1 MALPSPLLMKPRRL
15 GVAVLLTLLLC
26 VGALAASGPAN
37 ATPCVPLVCAPSM
50 SPLSAVQQ
58 AELTAAPADAGAEL
72 GYSVAISGD
81 TAVVGAPGDK
91 VGANRSQ
98 GAAYVF
104 VRTGATW
111 SQQARLTAA
120 DGAEGDEFG
129 TSVAISG
136 DTVVVGASFATVGT
150 NTYQGAAYVFL
161 RSGTSWTQ
169 QAKLTAGDGGGGD
182 QFGTSVA
189 ISGDTAV
196 VGAPGHGGGA
206 ASGSAYVFVRD
217 TTSWSQQA
225 ELTVD
230 DGSGN
235 DQFGSAVAISGDT
248 AVVGA
253 NLETVGSNPEQGAA
267 YVFVRSGTTWSQQA
281 KLTDEDGAS
290 SDQFGYSV
298 AIYGDTAVV
307 GALAT
312 TVGTTEDEGAAYVFV
327 RSGTTWSQ
335 QAQLSAADG
344 QSDDWF
350 GCSVGISGDTV
361 VVGAIMDSVGT
372 KTDQGSAY
380 LYLDNGTSWS
390 QQAKLTASNGAQ
402 WDKFGSVA
410 ISADTVVAGAFN
422 RLLGTHPTQGGAYIF
437 ALNKPAITS
446 LYPGDAVP
454 AAAVTISGRNF
465 GASQG
470 ISTVTFGGA
479 VATVSSWSD
488 RAIQC
493 SVPAGLA
500 SGEADVVVTTPQAT
514 SEAQPFMVDDA
525 VPGQPVISSITPPH
539 ALAGAAVTITGLGFG
554 DTQGTST
561 VTFAGTTATVS
572 SWSDGAIS
580 CVVPAGLAPGLVDVV
595 VHTTLDSNAAGFTI
609 DCPPPKPSISKI
621 SPAKGKIGT
630 IVTIVGKN
638 FGAKRGASKVL
649 FASKAVTKYVSWS
662 ATKIRVRVP
671 TMSKGRKALRVVTTA
686 GKSGVKYFIRV

>member
-15 GVAVLLTLLLC
+15 GVACVALLLLC
-26 VGALAASGPAN
+26 AAALATSGPAN
-37 ATPCVPLVCAPSM
+37 AAPSATSVCAPST
-50 SPLSAVQQ
+50 SALLAVQQ
-58 AELTAAPADAGAEL
+58 AELTATPANAGAEL

-81 TAVVGAPGDK
+81 IAVVGAPGDK

-104 VRTGATW
+104 VRSGATW
-111 SQQARLTAA
+111 TQQARLTAA

-150 NTYQGAAYVFL
+150 NTYQGAAYVFV
-161 RSGTSWTQ
+161 RSGATWTQ

-206 ASGSAYVFVRD
+206 SSGAAYVFVCD
-217 TTSWSQQA
+217 ATSWSQQA

-361 VVGAIMDSVGT
+361 VVGAVMDGVGT
-372 KTDQGSAY
+372 NFEQGSAY
-380 LYLDNGTSWS
+380 LYLDNGTTWS

-402 WDKFGSVA
+402 WDRFGSVA
-410 ISADTVVAGAFN
+410 ISADTVAAGDLD
-422 RLLGTHPTQGGAYIF
+422 RSQGGAYIF
-437 ALNKPAITS
+437 TLNKPAITS

-465 GASQG
+465 GASQDT
-470 ISTVTFGGA
+470 STVTFGGA

-488 RAIQC
+488 TAIQC

-500 SGEADVVVTTPQAT
+500 SGEADVVVAT
-514 SEAQPFMVDDA
+514 SQASSDAQPFTVDDA
-525 VPGQPVISSITPPH
+525 VPGQPIVSSITPPH
-539 ALAGAAVTITGLGFG
+539 ALGGAAVTIAGLGFG

-580 CVVPAGLAPGLVDVV
+580 CTVPLGLAPGLVDVV
-595 VHTTLDSNAAGFTI
+595 VHATLDSNAAGFTI

-621 SPAKGKIGT
+621 SPAKGKVGT

-649 FASKAVTKYVSWS
+649 FTSKAVTKYVSWS

-671 TMSKGRKALRVVTTA
+671 TMSKGRKALHVVTTA
-686 GKSGVKYFIRV
+686 GKSGVKYFTRV